1 MTTATMPATE
11 GTRVVGIGDV
21 RFVDLPDTGVRE
33 VEARICSY
41 GVGPDTYQT
50 TWAPGWAE
58 EGIREALASGT
69 PIPMVFGHD
78 ERNIANVVGSL
89 VGHRDQADGL
99 YARMRM
105 ANFDEVPSARACH
118 SLLRDR
124 HIAGWSYKF
133 RDGQTVSD
141 PNHRGALMFTKAR
154 LVHVSPVIDPS
165 VPGTTTTSVR
175 STDGD
180 GSEPSALDVT
190 LAAIRSALE
199 GRRDVTLTILSD
211 GTVTTD
217 AGTDDTG
224 SESDGSS
231 VNEFASA
238 IDGAVDAALA
248 LAAQLDLT
256 TLPAEVGQLVQL
268 LHAADVAAD
277 ELLEA
282 LGLPDPD
289 GAELDD
295 DTIQS
300 EARSVEAEQFTYGD
314 GQYYITER
322 AAKEP
327 YGDVEY
333 ADPGYQDDKQK
344 RYPID
349 TAEHVRAAWSYIN
362 KSHNADLYTAEQLAS
377 IKDRIKA
384 AAKKLGVDIA
394 DDSSRDT
401 EDAART
407 ALNILDQM
415 QNRR

>member
-1 MTTATMPATE
+1 
-11 GTRVVGIGDV
+11 
-21 RFVDLPDTGVRE
+21 
-33 VEARICSY
+33 
-41 GVGPDTYQT
+41 
-50 TWAPGWAE
+50 
-58 EGIREALASGT
+58 
-69 PIPMVFGHD
+69 
-78 ERNIANVVGSL
+78 
-89 VGHRDQADGL
+89 
-99 YARMRM
+99 
-105 ANFDEVPSARACH
+105 
-118 SLLRDR
+118 
-124 HIAGWSYKF
+124 
-133 RDGQTVSD
+133 
-141 PNHRGALMFTKAR
+141 LMFTKAR